1 MTIDEYKRWRAEEC
15 PRTLVMGI
23 LNVTPDSFSDGGK
36 YFKPELAVDRA
47 MNMISE
53 GADIIDIGGEST
65 RPGAEPVPPEEEIQ
79 RIIPVI
85 QAVRTHSNCMISVDS
100 YKASVTEAALNNGAD
115 MINDISGLSFD
126 QRMATVAAAA
136 AVPVIIMHI
145 KGKPRN
151 MQVNPDYENLL
162 REIKDYFNTRIDL
175 ALKAGVKNYNIVLDP
190 GIGFGKR
197 LDDNFELIRKLGQ
210 IAAMGYPVL
219 LGPSRKSF
227 IGHVLNVPVE
237 DRLEGTA
244 AAVTAGILT
253 GARMIRVH
261 DIQAMKRVITI
272 ADRIALG

>member
-1 MTIDEYKRWRAEEC
+1 MTIDEYKQWRAEEC

-36 YFKPELAVDRA
+36 YFKPELAVGRA

-65 RPGAEPVPPEEEIQ
+65 RPGAEPVPLEEEIQ